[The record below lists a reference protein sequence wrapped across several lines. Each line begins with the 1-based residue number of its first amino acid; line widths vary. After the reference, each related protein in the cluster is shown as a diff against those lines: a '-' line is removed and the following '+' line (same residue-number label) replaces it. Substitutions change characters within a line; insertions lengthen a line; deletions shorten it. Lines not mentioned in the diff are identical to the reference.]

1 MRRKATLSKKIKSL
15 IWKQAPAVDCPTPT
29 IMRSKE
35 MTQST
40 LQQPSAFSSPNP
52 QNVSSKKFLYFFLK
66 KKRPEK
72 DSGIFSRKRFSN
84 IWENGT
90 LFYFHKNEFFL
101 YFGRSNFLYFLE
113 KKLCLY
119 FRKIELLHFRTRNF
133 LAQRLK
139 GFSYILWNRT
149 LQP

>member
-1 MRRKATLSKKIKSL
+1 M
-15 IWKQAPAVDCPTPT
+15 DCPTVT
-29 IMRSKE
+29 IMRNKE

-40 LQQPSAFSSPNP
+40 LQQPSAFSNPNP
-52 QNVSSKKFLYFFLK
+52 PNFSSKKFLYFFLK
-66 KKRPEK
+66 KTVLKKTQVFSQEK
-72 DSGIFSRKRFSN
+72 DFLIFGKMELCSIFTRTS
-84 IWENGT
+84 
-90 LFYFHKNEFFL
+90 FFL

-139 GFSYILWNRT
+139 GFSYIL
-149 LQP
+149 